1 MRKKDWLHLMAYGAV
16 LIPTPFPELMP
27 PALARESSGTVE
39 SCTDRPAGTE
49 IRCLRQPIERL
60 NVGYFRERAARFR
73 ELAALISDDTLGRE
87 MMELVAAYEARAS
100 QLEAPND
107 KSELRKLKRALRHP
121 PAE

>member
-1 MRKKDWLHLMAYGAV
+1 M
-16 LIPTPFPELMP
+16 
-27 PALARESSGTVE
+27 
-39 SCTDRPAGTE
+39 
-49 IRCLRQPIERL
+49 
-60 NVGYFRERAARFR
+60 VG

-107 KSELRKLKRALRHP
+107 KSKAPKLKRALRHP